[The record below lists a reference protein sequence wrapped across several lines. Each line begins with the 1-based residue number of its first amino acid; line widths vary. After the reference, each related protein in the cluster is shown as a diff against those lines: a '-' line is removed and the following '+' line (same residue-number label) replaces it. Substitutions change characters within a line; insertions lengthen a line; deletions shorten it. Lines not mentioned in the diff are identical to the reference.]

1 MSASLM
7 FMVVL
12 LTGLLVDNACSA
24 KLHHNGI
31 KSTSQDKNETNTSTP
46 LSPHPEQRACHLE
59 PFQINFT
66 SYPAIFYPKNVDI
79 GICVGTC
86 STSANSQHSLRN
98 VLIQSANIDSVPEPC
113 CVPTAVRDLHVL
125 LRLKGKLVLELLT
138 ETVATQ
144 CGCAV

>member
-7 FMVVL
+7 FMAVL

-66 SYPAIFYPKNVDI
+66 SYPAILLPKNVDI

-86 STSANSQHSLRN
+86 SKSANSRHSLRN

-113 CVPTAVRDLHVL
+113 CVPTAVRDLQVL
-125 LRLKGKLVLELLT
+125 LRLQGKHVVELLT